1 MSSSRKKRTVMPL
14 SSAGLMTFYSSDEPG
29 VKVGPVG
36 VLTITVAFTVASIL
50 LLIFK
55 PV

>member
-29 VKVGPVG
+29 IRVGPEATLG
-36 VLTITVAFTVASIL
+36 ITITFIVVSIL